1 VIRAYPG
8 VLAPLL
14 APRPGSPGGVEVP
27 LGLGATR
34 WWCADVGHDQS
45 STIASWRDILVGAD
59 LTASGSAR
67 PSYSAAGCGSQPAI
81 SFDGVAEYLTI
92 AGSAALDAGT
102 GLTLYA
108 VAASASAVADATI
121 ASRWDATAANQLWL
135 LQLHA
140 GAAVATGSA
149 SISETGTNTNRF
161 SIRTGSAN
169 ASDDPSSGANNARGN
184 MLHWDGATVTRYTG
198 QLAGTGTACAGAK
211 TRDATAMEVGRVS
224 GTTYAAMELR
234 HLIIIPRALTA
245 TERAALWAWAAADCG
260 VP

>member
-1 VIRAYPG
+1 MP
-8 VLAPLL
+8 LA
-14 APRPGSPGGVEVP
+14 
-27 LGLGATR
+27 LGARR
-34 WWCADVGHDQS
+34 WWSADSGHDQS
-45 STIASWRDILVGAD
+45 ATIATWRDIVAGAE
-59 LTASGSAR
+59 LTASGGAR
-67 PSYSAAGCGSQPAI
+67 PSYAAAGCGSRPAI
-81 SFDGVAEYLTI
+81 SFDGVAEYMTI

-102 GLTLYA
+102 GMSLYA

-169 ASDDPSSGANNARGN
+169 ASDDPSSGANAARGSL
-184 MLHWDGATVTRYTG
+184 LHWDGATVTRYTG
-198 QLAGTGTACAGAK
+198 RLAGTGTACAGAK

-224 GTTYAAMELR
+224 GTTFAAMELR
-234 HLIIIPRALTA
+234 HLIVFPRALTSS
-245 TERAALWAWAAADCG
+245 ERTTLWDWAAADCG